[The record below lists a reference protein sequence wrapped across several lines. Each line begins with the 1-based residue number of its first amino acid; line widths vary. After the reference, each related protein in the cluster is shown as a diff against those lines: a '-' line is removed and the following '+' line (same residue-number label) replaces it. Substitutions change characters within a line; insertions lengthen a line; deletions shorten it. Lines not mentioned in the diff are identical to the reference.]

1 MQLIAENVSI
11 GRGERRLLGPVSFRV
26 DNGRAL
32 LLTGPNGAGKT
43 TLLRTVAGFLAP
55 LGGGIRIEGGD
66 PERTIGEQCHYVG
79 HRDAVRAS
87 LTVGE
92 NAEFWGYFLG
102 GVGDR
107 ARTALERF
115 GLAAIRDVPASY
127 LSAGQ
132 RRRLGLARLLLADRP
147 LWLLDE
153 PTAALDAAGAELLNG
168 IMTTHLDAGGA
179 IVAATHA
186 SLGLGEVADE
196 LRLGIDAA
204 AA

>member
-11 GRGERRLLGPVSFRV
+11 GRGERRLFGPGSFQV
-26 DNGRAL
+26 ADGRAL
-32 LLTGPNGAGKT
+32 VLTGPNGSGKT

-55 LGGGIRIEGGD
+55 LGGGIRLEGGD
-66 PERTIGEQCHYVG
+66 PGRTVGEQCHYIG

-87 LTVGE
+87 FTVGE
-92 NAEFWGYFLG
+92 NAVFWCRFLG
-102 GVGDR
+102 GEDGRVE
-107 ARTALERF
+107 TTLERF

-132 RRRLGLARLLLADRP
+132 RRRLALARLLLADRP

-153 PTAALDAAGAELLNG
+153 PTAALDAAGAELLSG
-168 IMTTHLDAGGA
+168 IMKAHLANGGML
-179 IVAATHA
+179 VAATHA
-186 SLGLGEVADE
+186 MLALGESAGE
-196 LRLGIDAA
+196 LRLGMDAA